1 MSSQTFDDKIVHG
14 FWKRRNAIVMAAAV
28 TAGVALAALHVTA
41 QDPHPAAMH
50 MAEGGAAAAVPGR
63 PVTEIKPI
71 SCTPLPDI
79 PGKAVTVAIV
89 NFPPDAYTPRHRHPG
104 NVTAFVLKGTLRSQ
118 LAGEPPMTYTQGQ
131 SWFEPTGAI
140 HLYAENASKTEPA
153 SLLAMFVADEDCG
166 PLTVLLPDGHDGH
179 AN

>member
-1 MSSQTFDDKIVHG
+1 MSSQVFNSPPPHSLS
-14 FWKRRNAIVMAAAV
+14 KRRYLIALVAVAAAGAV
-28 TAGVALAALHVTA
+28 LAGLYVAIQNPRPIAT
-41 QDPHPAAMH
+41 H
-50 MAEGGAAAAVPGR
+50 MAEGSAPAAASSR

-104 NVTAFVLKGTLRSQ
+104 NVTAFVLKGTLKSQ
-118 LAGEPPMTYTQGQ
+118 LAGEPPMTYTEGQ

-140 HLYAENASKTEPA
+140 HLFAENASKTEPA
-153 SLLAMFVADEDCG
+153 SLLAMFVADENCG
-166 PLTVLLPDGHDGH
+166 PLTVLLPDDHDGH
-179 AN
+179 AD